1 MQVVGDLPR
10 QSYLGGSDIAG
21 ILGVSPWRTPLDV
34 FLDKTQGK
42 QPDDPS
48 KAQIFKR
55 GQRMEPYILDMLAE
69 EHGIEIVRRGQRYR
83 DGEFDFMAAEIDAE
97 TSDGRNVEAKSVHLF
112 GAKAWGKEGTDEIP
126 VYYTAQIQHGLMVT
140 QKEETLVPALIGL
153 DDFRVYRVQ
162 RDEEIITSIRQAEVE
177 FWDRIQRND
186 APPVTNLD
194 DVLRL
199 FPTDD
204 ASALKLADGDPI
216 IQRLEKLKFLKAKL
230 KLMEAEHDDLA
241 DAIKLAFGPAGVMKL
256 GAKVLAT
263 YKGQTAERF
272 DSAAFKAKHSKI
284 YSKFTKTS
292 TSRVLRLK

>member
-1 MQVVGDLPR
+1 MHVVGDLPR

-34 FLDKTQGK
+34 FLDKTEGK
-42 QPDDPS
+42 QPDDAS

-55 GQRMEPYILDMLAE
+55 GQRLEPYILDMLAE
-69 EHGIEIVRRGQRYR
+69 EHGIEIVQRGQRYR

-97 TSDGRNVEAKSVHLF
+97 TSDGRNVEVKSVHLF
-112 GAKAWGKEGTDEIP
+112 GAKAWGSENTDEIP
-126 VYYTAQIQHGLMVT
+126 VHYTAQVQHGLMVT
-140 QKEETLVPALIGL
+140 GREECLVPALIGL

-162 RDEEIITSIRQAEVE
+162 RDEEIITSIREAEVQ
-177 FWDRIQRND
+177 FWDRIQRGE
-186 APPVTNLD
+186 APPASNLA
-194 DVLRL
+194 DVLRM
-199 FPTDD
+199 FPSDD
-204 ASALKLADGDPI
+204 ASAIKLADGDPL
-216 IQRLEKLKFLKAKL
+216 IQDLEKLKFLKQKL
-230 KLMEAEHDDLA
+230 KLMEAEHDEIA
-241 DAIKLAFGPAGVMKL
+241 DKIKMFFGAAATLKL

-272 DSAAFKAKHSKI
+272 DSTAFRAKHAKI